1 MVSFNSIPIR
11 QPVSAYENPPGPV
24 QFPPDGTISA
34 ELGQLGKSVDSI
46 STAVA
51 DLCIKLSPVVVDLA
65 PTEGVKNQTSPEPQR
80 CEVAREIVGQRD
92 RLVHIEHSL
101 RELME
106 RLRL

>member
-11 QPVSAYENPPGPV
+11 QTVSAFENPTGHV
-24 QFPPDGTISA
+24 QSPPDGTISA
-34 ELGQLGKSVDSI
+34 ELEQLGKSVDSI
-46 STAVA
+46 SAVVA

-65 PTEGVKNQTSPEPQR
+65 TFEGVENQTSPEPQR

-92 RLVHIEHSL
+92 RLVNIEHFL